1 MQKIDLLECKDTIFF
16 LISQLDCYLCTMGS
30 MLDSSIK
37 FVQGV
42 GEVRAKLL
50 EKELGIVTM
59 RDMLYHFPFRYIDR
73 SRTYKVREVTEDNT
87 SAYIQLRVRVIGK
100 SFAGEGRKQRFSVYC
115 ADETGRVELIWFRGI
130 KWIERI
136 IEPNREYIVFGRPSF
151 FRGEMSLIHPE
162 IEVVEKALSRKVES
176 GLQGIYSTTEKLSTT
191 LGAKGMYNIIC
202 SLWGVVR
209 GHIKEYM
216 PEYIVRKYGLMS
228 LEEALYNIH
237 FPQSPEKLRQ
247 AQYRLKFDELFGIQ
261 LNIQARRS
269 ERTGRRDGFIF
280 PKVGDK
286 FNIFYHTKLP
296 FELTEGQK
304 QAVRDIRQDTV
315 SGIQMNR
322 LLQGD
327 VGSGKTVVAL
337 LSMLLAGDNDFQS
350 CMMVPTEILAR
361 QHYAS
366 ITKMCEG
373 VPVRVAILTGT
384 TKTKERR
391 EILAALEAG
400 EIDILVGTHALIEDR
415 VKFSNLGL
423 VIIDEQHRFGVEQ
436 RARLWTKNA
445 QPPHILVMTATPIP
459 RTLAMTLYGDLD
471 VSVIKGLPPGRQ
483 PIKTYHY
490 YESGRLTLQNF
501 MRSQIARGRQVYVVY
516 PLIKE
521 SEKMDYLSLQEGF
534 DAIVRDFP
542 LPQYRVAVCHGKM
555 KPEDKQQSM
564 EEFKSG
570 QAHIL
575 VATSVI
581 EVGVDVPNAT
591 VIVIESAERF
601 GLAQLH
607 QLRGRVGR
615 GKEQSYCVLMSDEKL
630 SKESSK
636 RLEAMCQTTDGF
648 ELAELDL
655 KLRGAGDINGTM
667 QSGEAFD
674 LKIAN
679 PTYDNQIL
687 QLAQE
692 VAIAILGV
700 DAELAD
706 ARHLSL
712 RDLRDR
718 YAPTHKSDF
727 SEIS

>member
-1 MQKIDLLECKDTIFF
+1 
-16 LISQLDCYLCTMGS
+16 MGS
-30 MLDSSIK
+30 MLDNSIK
-37 FVQGV
+37 FIQGV

-73 SRTYKVREVTEDNT
+73 SRTYKVREVTEDNV
-87 SAYIQLRVRVIGK
+87 SAYIQLRLRVIGK
-100 SFAGEGRKQRFSVYC
+100 SFAGEGRKQRFSVYA
-115 ADETGRVELIWFRGI
+115 ADDTGRVELIWFRGI
-130 KWIERI
+130 KWIEKI

-162 IEVVEKALSRKVES
+162 IEVIEKALSRKIES
-176 GLQGIYSTTEKLSTT
+176 GLQGIYSSTEKLSTT
-191 LGAKGMYNIIC
+191 LGAKGLYNIVC

-209 GHIKEYM
+209 GHIKEYL
-216 PEYIVRKYGLMS
+216 PEYIIRKYGLMP

-237 FPQSPEKLRQ
+237 FPQSSEKLRL

-269 ERTGRRDGFIF
+269 DRTGRRDGFFF

-286 FNIFYHTKLP
+286 FNTFYHTKLP

-304 QAVRDIRQDTV
+304 AAVRDIRKDTV

-337 LSMLLAGDNDFQS
+337 LSMLLAADNGFQS

-361 QHYAS
+361 QHFAS
-366 ITKMCEG
+366 MSKMCDG
-373 VPVRVAILTGT
+373 VPVRIAILTGT
-384 TKTKERR
+384 TKTKERK
-391 EILAALEAG
+391 EVLAALEAG

-490 YESGRLTLQNF
+490 FESGRLTLQNF
-501 MRSQIARGRQVYVVY
+501 MRSQIAKGRQVYVVY
-516 PLIKE
+516 PLIAE

-555 KPEDKQQSM
+555 KPEAKQEAM
-564 EEFKSG
+564 EEFKNG

-615 GKEQSYCVLMSDEKL
+615 GSEQSYCVLMSDEKL

-667 QSGEAFD
+667 QSGDAFD

-687 QLAQE
+687 QVAQE
-692 VAIAILGV
+692 LAISLLSI
-700 DAELAD
+700 DASLSHPEHLA
-706 ARHLSL
+706 L
-712 RDLRDR
+712 RELRDR
-718 YAPTHKSDF
+718 YAPENKCDF

>member
-1 MQKIDLLECKDTIFF
+1 
-16 LISQLDCYLCTMGS
+16 MGS
-30 MLDSSIK
+30 MLDNSIK

-42 GEVRAKLL
+42 GEARAKLL

-73 SRTYKVREVTEDNT
+73 SRTYKVGEVTEDNA
-87 SAYIQLRVRVIGK
+87 SAYIQLRLRVVGK
-100 SFAGEGRKQRFSVYC
+100 SFAGEGRKQRFTVYA

-130 KWIERI
+130 KWIEKM

-162 IEVVEKALSRKVES
+162 IEIVEKALSRKKES
-176 GLQGIYSTTEKLSTT
+176 GLQGIYSTTEKLTSS
-191 LGAKGMYNIIC
+191 LGAKGLYNIIC

-209 GHIKEYM
+209 GHIEEYM
-216 PEYIVRKYGLMS
+216 PEYISRKYGLMP
-228 LEEALYNIH
+228 LAEALYNIH
-237 FPQSPEKLRQ
+237 FPQSAESLKR

-269 ERTGRRDGFIF
+269 ERTGRRDGFMF
-280 PKVGDK
+280 PKVGEK
-286 FNIFYHTKLP
+286 FNTFYHTKLP
-296 FELTEGQK
+296 FSLTDGQK
-304 QAVRDIRQDTV
+304 DAVRDIRKDTV

-337 LSMLLAGDNDFQS
+337 LSMLLAGDNGFQS

-366 ITKMCEG
+366 ISKMCEG

-384 TKTKERR
+384 TKAKERR
-391 EILAALEAG
+391 EVLEALEAG
-400 EIDILVGTHALIEDR
+400 EVDILVGTHALIEDR
-415 VKFSNLGL
+415 VRFSNLGL

-471 VSVIKGLPPGRQ
+471 VSVIKGLPPGRK

-490 YESGRLTLQNF
+490 FESGRLSLQNF
-501 MRSQIARGRQVYVVY
+501 MRDQIRRGRQIYVVY
-516 PLIKE
+516 PLILE

-542 LPQYRVAVCHGKM
+542 LPHYRVAVCHGKM
-555 KPEDKQQSM
+555 KAEDKQRAM

-615 GKEQSYCVLMSDEKL
+615 GSEQSYCVLMSDEKL

-679 PTYDNQIL
+679 PTLDADLL
-687 QLAQE
+687 QTARE
-692 VAIAILGV
+692 AAIWLLEQ
-700 DAELAD
+700 DPQLQKAENSSLRELR
-706 ARHLSL
+706 ARHAGKQ
-712 RDLRDR
+712 RF
-718 YAPTHKSDF
+718 DF
-727 SEIS
+727 SMIS

>member
-1 MQKIDLLECKDTIFF
+1 
-16 LISQLDCYLCTMGS
+16 MGS

-50 EKELGIVTM
+50 EKELGVVTM

-73 SRTYKVREVTEDNT
+73 SRTYKVREVTEDNAA
-87 SAYIQLRVRVIGK
+87 AYIQLRVRVIGK
-100 SFAGEGRKQRFSVYC
+100 AFAGEGRKQRFSVYA

-130 KWIERI
+130 KWIEKM

-151 FRGEMSLIHPE
+151 FRGEFSMVHPE
-162 IEVVEKALSRKVES
+162 NEIIEKALSQKRES
-176 GLQGIYSTTEKLSTT
+176 GLQGIYSTTEKLSST

-209 GHIKEYM
+209 GHIGEYL
-216 PEYIVRKYGLMS
+216 PEYIIRKCGLMS
-228 LEEALYNIH
+228 LSEALYNIH
-237 FPQSPEKLRQ
+237 FPQSAEKLRQ

-269 ERTGRRDGFIF
+269 ERTGRRDGFMF

-286 FNIFYHTKLP
+286 FNTFYHTKLP

-304 QAVRDIRQDTV
+304 QAVRDIRKDTI

-337 LSMLLAGDNDFQS
+337 LSMLLAADNGFQS
-350 CMMVPTEILAR
+350 CLMVPTEILAR
-361 QHYAS
+361 QHYATIS
-366 ITKMCEG
+366 KMCDG

-384 TKTKERR
+384 TKAKERR
-391 EILAALEAG
+391 EVLAALEAG

-471 VSVIKGLPPGRQ
+471 VSIIKGLPPGRQ

-555 KPEDKQQSM
+555 KPEDKEQSM
-564 EEFKSG
+564 AEFKSG

-615 GKEQSYCVLMSDEKL
+615 GSELSYCVLMSDEKL

-687 QLAQE
+687 QLAQQL
-692 VAIAILGV
+692 AIAILEI
-700 DAELAD
+700 DADLSHSE
-706 ARHLSL
+706 HLSL
-712 RDLRDR
+712 RELRDR
-718 YAPTHKSDF
+718 YALVQKTDF

>member
-1 MQKIDLLECKDTIFF
+1 
-16 LISQLDCYLCTMGS
+16 
-30 MLDSSIK
+30 MLDNSIK
-37 FVQGV
+37 FIQGV

-50 EKELGIVTM
+50 ERELGIVTM

-73 SRTYKVREVTEDNT
+73 SRTYKVREVTEDNA
-87 SAYIQLRVRVIGK
+87 SAYIQLRLRVIGK
-100 SFAGEGRKQRFSVYC
+100 SFAGEGRKQRFSVYA
-115 ADETGRVELIWFRGI
+115 ADDTGRVELIWFRGI
-130 KWIERI
+130 KWIEKI

-162 IEVVEKALSRKVES
+162 IEVIEKALSRKIES
-176 GLQGIYSTTEKLSTT
+176 GLQGIYSSTEKLSTT
-191 LGAKGMYNIIC
+191 LGAKGLYNIVC

-209 GHIKEYM
+209 GHIKEYL
-216 PEYIVRKYGLMS
+216 PEYIIRKYGLMP

-237 FPQSPEKLRQ
+237 FPQSSERLRL

-269 ERTGRRDGFIF
+269 DRTGRRDGFFF

-286 FNIFYHTKLP
+286 FNTFYHTKLP

-304 QAVRDIRQDTV
+304 AAVRDIRKDTV

-337 LSMLLAGDNDFQS
+337 LSMLLAADNGFQS

-361 QHYAS
+361 QHFAS
-366 ITKMCEG
+366 MSKMCDG
-373 VPVRVAILTGT
+373 VPVRIAILTGT
-384 TKTKERR
+384 TKTKERK
-391 EILAALEAG
+391 EVLAALEAG

-490 YESGRLTLQNF
+490 FESGRLTLQNF
-501 MRSQIARGRQVYVVY
+501 MRSQIAKGRQVYVVY
-516 PLIKE
+516 PLIAE

-555 KPEDKQQSM
+555 KPDAKQEAM
-564 EEFKSG
+564 EEFKNG

-615 GKEQSYCVLMSDEKL
+615 GSEQSYCVLMSDEKL

-667 QSGEAFD
+667 QSGDAFD

-687 QLAQE
+687 QVAQE
-692 VAIAILGV
+692 LAISLLSI
-700 DAELAD
+700 DASLSHPEHLA
-706 ARHLSL
+706 L
-712 RDLRDR
+712 RELRDR
-718 YAPTHKSDF
+718 YAPENKCDF

>member
-1 MQKIDLLECKDTIFF
+1 
-16 LISQLDCYLCTMGS
+16 MGS

-73 SRTYKVREVTEDNT
+73 SRTYKVREVAEDNA
-87 SAYIQLRVRVIGK
+87 SAYIQLRVKVLGK
-100 SFAGEGRKQRFSVYC
+100 AFAGEGRKQRFSVYA
-115 ADETGRVELIWFRGI
+115 ADDTGRVELIWFRGI
-130 KWIERI
+130 KWIEKI
-136 IEPNREYIVFGRPSF
+136 IEPNREYVVFGRPSF
-151 FRGEMSLIHPE
+151 FRGEFSMVHPE
-162 IEVVEKALSRKVES
+162 IEIVEKALSRKVES

-209 GHIKEYM
+209 GHIGEYL
-216 PEYIVRKYGLMS
+216 PEYITRKYGLMPLS
-228 LEEALYNIH
+228 EALYNIH

-280 PKVGDK
+280 AKVGDK
-286 FNIFYHTKLP
+286 FNTFYHTKLP

-304 QAVRDIRQDTV
+304 QAVRDIRKDTV

-337 LSMLLAGDNDFQS
+337 LSMLLAGDNGFQS

-361 QHYAS
+361 QHYATIS
-366 ITKMCEG
+366 KMCEG
-373 VPVRVAILTGT
+373 VPVRTAILTGT
-384 TKTKERR
+384 TKAKERR
-391 EILAALEAG
+391 EILTALEAG

-436 RARLWTKNA
+436 RARLWTKNE

-501 MRSQIARGRQVYVVY
+501 MRSQIARGRQIYVVY

-542 LPQYRVAVCHGKM
+542 LPKYRVAVCHGKM
-555 KPEDKQQSM
+555 KPEDKEQAM
-564 EEFKSG
+564 AEFKSG

-581 EVGVDVPNAT
+581 EVGVDVPNAS
-591 VIVIESAERF
+591 VIVVESAERF

-615 GKEQSYCVLMSDEKL
+615 GSEQSYCVLMSDEKL

-692 VAIAILGV
+692 LAIAILGV
-700 DAELAD
+700 DAELSHAE
-706 ARHLSL
+706 HLSL
-712 RDLRDR
+712 RELRDR
-718 YAPTHKSDF
+718 YAPVHKTDF

>member
-1 MQKIDLLECKDTIFF
+1 
-16 LISQLDCYLCTMGS
+16 MGS
-30 MLDSSIK
+30 MLDNSIK

-73 SRTYKVREVTEDNT
+73 SKTYKIKDVTEDNAA
-87 SAYIQLRVRVIGK
+87 AYIQLRAKVIGK
-100 SFAGEGRKQRFSVYC
+100 SFSGEGRKQRLSVYM
-115 ADETGRVELIWFRGI
+115 ADDTGRIELIWFRGI
-130 KWIERI
+130 KWIDKV
-136 IEPNREYIVFGRPSF
+136 IEHNREYIIFGRPSF
-151 FRGEMSLIHPE
+151 FRGEFSMVHPE
-162 IEVVEKALSRKVES
+162 IEVIDRALARKVES
-176 GLQGIYSTTEKLSTT
+176 GLQGIYSSTEKVSTT
-191 LGAKGMYNIIC
+191 LGGKGLYNIIC

-209 GHIKEYM
+209 GHIKEYL
-216 PEYIVRKYGLMS
+216 PEYVLRKYGLMS
-228 LEEALYNIH
+228 LSEALYNIH

-269 ERTGRRDGFIF
+269 ERTGRKDGFIF

-286 FNIFYHTKLP
+286 FNTFYHTKLP
-296 FELTEGQK
+296 FELTDGQK
-304 QAVRDIRQDTV
+304 QAVRDIRKDTV

-337 LSMLLAGDNDFQS
+337 LSMLLAGDNGFQS

-361 QHYAS
+361 QHFAS
-366 ITKMCEG
+366 MSKMCEG
-373 VPVRVAILTGT
+373 VPVRLAILTGT

-415 VKFSNLGL
+415 VQFSNLGL

-490 YESGRLTLQNF
+490 YESGRLILQNF

-516 PLIKE
+516 PLIAE

-534 DAIVRDFP
+534 EAIVQDFP
-542 LPQYRVAVCHGKM
+542 LPKYRVAVCHGKM
-555 KPEDKQQSM
+555 KADLKQQAM
-564 EEFKSG
+564 EEFKNG
-570 QAHIL
+570 QADIL

-615 GKEQSYCVLMSDEKL
+615 GSEQSYCVLMSDEKL

-667 QSGEAFD
+667 QSGEAFN

-687 QLAQE
+687 QVAQE
-692 VAIAILGV
+692 LAISILGV
-700 DAELAD
+700 DAELAHPD
-706 ARHLSL
+706 YIAL
-712 RDLRDR
+712 RELRSR
-718 YAPTHKSDF
+718 YAPECKSDF

>member
-1 MQKIDLLECKDTIFF
+1 
-16 LISQLDCYLCTMGS
+16 MGS
-30 MLDSSIK
+30 VLDNSIK

-42 GEVRAKLL
+42 GDVRAKLL
-50 EKELGIVTM
+50 EKELGVVTL

-73 SRTYKVREVTEDNT
+73 TRLYKIGEIDEHT
-87 SAYIQLRVRVIGK
+87 SAAYVQFRGRMVGK
-100 SFAGEGRKQRFSVYC
+100 AYTGEGRKRRFSVFI
-115 ADETGRVELIWFRGI
+115 ADDTGQAELIWFQGI
-130 KWIERI
+130 KWVEKRF
-136 IEPNREYIVFGRPSF
+136 EQGREYIIFGRPSL
-151 FRGEMSLIHPE
+151 FRNALSVVHPE
-162 IEVVEKALSRKVES
+162 VEEVEKALSRKVES
-176 GLQGIYSTTEKLSTT
+176 GLQGIYSTTEKLSTA
-191 LGAKGMYNIIC
+191 LGTKGIYNIIC
-202 SLWGVVR
+202 NLWGTVR
-209 GHIKEYM
+209 SHIEEYM
-216 PEYIVRKYGLMS
+216 PEYMRQRYGLLT

-269 ERTGRRDGFIF
+269 ERVGRKEGFVF
-280 PKVGDK
+280 PRVGDK
-286 FNIFYHTKLP
+286 FNGFYHTKLP
-296 FELTEGQK
+296 FTLTEGQK
-304 QAVRDIRQDTV
+304 QAVRDIRKDTV
-315 SGIQMNR
+315 SGVQMNR

-337 LSMLLAGDNDFQS
+337 LAMLLAADNGFQS

-366 ITKMCEG
+366 ISKMTDG
-373 VPVRVAILTGT
+373 LPVRIAILTGT
-384 TKTKERR
+384 TKAKERR
-391 EILAALEAG
+391 EVLEALVAG
-400 EIDILVGTHALIEDR
+400 EIDILVGTHALIEER
-415 VKFSNLGL
+415 VQFSSLGL

-436 RARLWTKNA
+436 RARLWTKNS

-490 YESGRLTLQNF
+490 YESGRLVLQKF
-501 MRSQIARGRQVYVVY
+501 MRDQIRRGRQIYVVY
-516 PLIKE
+516 PLIAE

-542 LPQYRVAVCHGKM
+542 LPDYRVAVCHGKM
-555 KPEDKQQSM
+555 KPADKEESM
-564 EEFKSG
+564 RQFKDG
-570 QAHIL
+570 EADIL

-591 VIVIESAERF
+591 VIIIESAERF

-615 GKEQSYCVLMSDEKL
+615 GTEQSYCVLMSDEKL

-667 QSGEAFD
+667 QSGVAFD

-679 PTYDNQIL
+679 PTYDNQIVQL
-687 QLAQE
+687 TQQIAIALLAVDPQLA
-692 VAIAILGV
+692 
-700 DAELAD
+700 DP
-706 ARHLSL
+706 RHAPL
-712 RDLRDR
+712 RTLRDR
-718 YAPTHKSDF
+718 FAQHYGQDF
-727 SEIS
+727 SMIS

>member
-1 MQKIDLLECKDTIFF
+1 
-16 LISQLDCYLCTMGS
+16 MGS
-30 MLDSSIK
+30 MLDNSIK

-73 SRTYKVREVTEDNT
+73 SKTYKIREVTEDNAA
-87 SAYIQLRVRVIGK
+87 AYIQLRAKVIGK
-100 SFAGEGRKQRFSVYC
+100 SFSGEGRKQRLSVYM
-115 ADETGRVELIWFRGI
+115 ADDTGRVELIWFRGI
-130 KWIERI
+130 KWIDKV
-136 IEPNREYIVFGRPSF
+136 IEHNREYIIFGRPSF
-151 FRGEMSLIHPE
+151 FRGEFSMVHPE
-162 IEVVEKALSRKVES
+162 IEVIDRALARKVES
-176 GLQGIYSTTEKLSTT
+176 GLQGIYSSTEKVSTT
-191 LGAKGMYNIIC
+191 LGGKGLYNIIC

-209 GHIKEYM
+209 GHIKEHL
-216 PEYIVRKYGLMS
+216 PEYVLRKYGLMS
-228 LEEALYNIH
+228 LSEALYNIH

-269 ERTGRRDGFIF
+269 ERTGRKDGFIF

-286 FNIFYHTKLP
+286 FNTFYHTKLP
-296 FELTEGQK
+296 FELTDGQK
-304 QAVRDIRQDTV
+304 QAVRDIRKDTV

-337 LSMLLAGDNDFQS
+337 LSMLLAGDNGFQS

-361 QHYAS
+361 QHFAS
-366 ITKMCEG
+366 MSKMCEG
-373 VPVRVAILTGT
+373 VPVRLAILTGT

-415 VKFSNLGL
+415 VQFSNLGL

-490 YESGRLTLQNF
+490 YESGRLILQNF

-516 PLIKE
+516 PLIAE

-534 DAIVRDFP
+534 EAIVQDFP
-542 LPQYRVAVCHGKM
+542 LPKYRVAVCHGKM
-555 KPEDKQQSM
+555 KADLKQQAM
-564 EEFKSG
+564 EEFKNG
-570 QAHIL
+570 QADIL

-615 GKEQSYCVLMSDEKL
+615 GSEQSYCVLMSDEKL

-667 QSGEAFD
+667 QSGEAFN

-687 QLAQE
+687 QVAQE
-692 VAIAILGV
+692 LAISILGV
-700 DAELAD
+700 DAELAHPD
-706 ARHLSL
+706 HIAL
-712 RDLRDR
+712 RELRSR
-718 YAPTHKSDF
+718 YAPECKSDF

>member
-1 MQKIDLLECKDTIFF
+1 
-16 LISQLDCYLCTMGS
+16 
-30 MLDSSIK
+30 MLDNSIK

-73 SRTYKVREVTEDNT
+73 SKTYKIKDVTEDNAA
-87 SAYIQLRVRVIGK
+87 AYIQLRAKVIGK
-100 SFAGEGRKQRFSVYC
+100 SFSGEGRKQRLSVYM
-115 ADETGRVELIWFRGI
+115 ADDTGRIELIWFRGI
-130 KWIERI
+130 KWIDKV
-136 IEPNREYIVFGRPSF
+136 IEHNREYIIFGRPSF
-151 FRGEMSLIHPE
+151 FRGEFSMVHPE
-162 IEVVEKALSRKVES
+162 IEVIDRALARKVES
-176 GLQGIYSTTEKLSTT
+176 GLQGIYSSTEKVSTT
-191 LGAKGMYNIIC
+191 LGGKGLYNIIC

-209 GHIKEYM
+209 GHIKEHL
-216 PEYIVRKYGLMS
+216 PEYVLRKYGLMS
-228 LEEALYNIH
+228 LSEALYNIH

-269 ERTGRRDGFIF
+269 ERTGRKDGFIF

-286 FNIFYHTKLP
+286 FNTFYHTKLP
-296 FELTEGQK
+296 FELTDGQK
-304 QAVRDIRQDTV
+304 QAVRDIRKDTV

-337 LSMLLAGDNDFQS
+337 LSMLLAGDNGFQS

-361 QHYAS
+361 QHFAS
-366 ITKMCEG
+366 MSKMCEG
-373 VPVRVAILTGT
+373 VPVRLAILTGT

-415 VKFSNLGL
+415 VQFSNLGL

-490 YESGRLTLQNF
+490 YESGRLILQNF

-516 PLIKE
+516 PLIAE

-534 DAIVRDFP
+534 EAIVQDFP
-542 LPQYRVAVCHGKM
+542 LPKYRVAVCHGKM
-555 KPEDKQQSM
+555 KADLKQQAM
-564 EEFKSG
+564 EEFKNG
-570 QAHIL
+570 QADIL

-615 GKEQSYCVLMSDEKL
+615 GSEQSYCVLMSDEKL

-667 QSGEAFD
+667 QSGEAFN

-687 QLAQE
+687 QVAQE
-692 VAIAILGV
+692 LAISILGV
-700 DAELAD
+700 DAELAHPD
-706 ARHLSL
+706 HIAL
-712 RDLRDR
+712 RELRSR
-718 YAPTHKSDF
+718 YAPECKSDF

>member
-1 MQKIDLLECKDTIFF
+1 
-16 LISQLDCYLCTMGS
+16 
-30 MLDSSIK
+30 MLDNSIK

-73 SRTYKVREVTEDNT
+73 SRTYKVREVTEDNAA
-87 SAYIQLRVRVIGK
+87 AYIQLRLRVIGK
-100 SFAGEGRKQRFSVYC
+100 SFAGEGRKQRFSVYA
-115 ADETGRVELIWFRGI
+115 ADDTGRVELIWFRGI
-130 KWIERI
+130 KWIEKI
-136 IEPNREYIVFGRPSF
+136 IEPNRDYIVFGRPSF

-162 IEVVEKALSRKVES
+162 IEVIEKALSRKIES
-176 GLQGIYSTTEKLSTT
+176 GLQGIYSSTEKLSTT
-191 LGAKGMYNIIC
+191 LGAKGLYNIVC

-209 GHIKEYM
+209 GHIKEYL
-216 PEYIVRKYGLMS
+216 PEYIIRKNGLMP

-237 FPQSPEKLRQ
+237 FPQSSEKLRQ

-269 ERTGRRDGFIF
+269 DRTGRRDGFFF

-286 FNIFYHTKLP
+286 FNTFYHTKLP

-304 QAVRDIRQDTV
+304 AAVRDIRKDTV

-337 LSMLLAGDNDFQS
+337 LSMLLAADNGFQS

-361 QHYAS
+361 QHFAS
-366 ITKMCEG
+366 MSKMCDG
-373 VPVRVAILTGT
+373 VPVRIAILTGT
-384 TKTKERR
+384 TKTKERK

-400 EIDILVGTHALIEDR
+400 EVDILVGTHALIEDR

-490 YESGRLTLQNF
+490 FESGRLTLQNF
-501 MRSQIARGRQVYVVY
+501 MRSQIAKGRQIYVVY
-516 PLIKE
+516 PLIAE

-555 KPEDKQQSM
+555 KPDAKQAAM

-615 GKEQSYCVLMSDEKL
+615 GSEQSYCVLMSDEKL

-667 QSGEAFD
+667 QSGDAFD

-687 QLAQE
+687 QVAQE
-692 VAIAILGV
+692 LAISLLSI
-700 DAELAD
+700 DASLSHPEHLA
-706 ARHLSL
+706 L
-712 RDLRDR
+712 RELRDR
-718 YAPTHKSDF
+718 YAPENKCDF

>member
-1 MQKIDLLECKDTIFF
+1 
-16 LISQLDCYLCTMGS
+16 MGS
-30 MLDSSIK
+30 MLDNSIK

-73 SRTYKVREVTEDNT
+73 SRTYKVREVTEDNAA
-87 SAYIQLRVRVIGK
+87 AYIQLRLRVIGK
-100 SFAGEGRKQRFSVYC
+100 SFAGEGRKQRFSVYA
-115 ADETGRVELIWFRGI
+115 ADDTGRVELIWFRGI
-130 KWIERI
+130 KWIEKI
-136 IEPNREYIVFGRPSF
+136 IEPNRDYIVFGRPSF

-162 IEVVEKALSRKVES
+162 IEVIEKALSRKTES
-176 GLQGIYSTTEKLSTT
+176 GLQGIYSSTEKLSTT
-191 LGAKGMYNIIC
+191 LGTKGLYNIVC

-209 GHIKEYM
+209 GHIKEYL
-216 PEYIVRKYGLMS
+216 PEYIIRKNGLMP

-237 FPQSPEKLRQ
+237 FPQSSEKLRQ

-269 ERTGRRDGFIF
+269 DRTGRRDGFFF

-286 FNIFYHTKLP
+286 FNTFYHTKLP

-304 QAVRDIRQDTV
+304 AAVRDIRKDTV

-337 LSMLLAGDNDFQS
+337 LSMLLAADNGFQS

-361 QHYAS
+361 QHFAS
-366 ITKMCEG
+366 ISKMCDG
-373 VPVRVAILTGT
+373 VPVRIAILTGT
-384 TKTKERR
+384 TKTKERK

-490 YESGRLTLQNF
+490 FESGRLTLQNF
-501 MRSQIARGRQVYVVY
+501 MRSQIAKGRQIYVVY
-516 PLIKE
+516 PLIAE

-555 KPEDKQQSM
+555 KPDAKQAAM

-615 GKEQSYCVLMSDEKL
+615 GSEQSYCVLMSDEKL

-667 QSGEAFD
+667 QSGDAFD

-687 QLAQE
+687 QVAQE
-692 VAIAILGV
+692 LAISLLSI
-700 DAELAD
+700 DAS
-706 ARHLSL
+706 LSHPEHIAL
-712 RDLRDR
+712 RELRDR
-718 YAPTHKSDF
+718 YAPENKCDF

>member
-1 MQKIDLLECKDTIFF
+1 
-16 LISQLDCYLCTMGS
+16 MGS

-50 EKELGIVTM
+50 EKELGVVTM

-73 SRTYKVREVTEDNT
+73 SRTYKVREVTEDNAA
-87 SAYIQLRVRVIGK
+87 AYIQLRVRVIGK
-100 SFAGEGRKQRFSVYC
+100 AFAGEGRKQRFSVYA

-130 KWIERI
+130 KWIEKM

-151 FRGEMSLIHPE
+151 FRGEFSMVHPE
-162 IEVVEKALSRKVES
+162 IEVIEKALSQKRES
-176 GLQGIYSTTEKLSTT
+176 GLQGIYSTTEKLSST

-209 GHIKEYM
+209 GHIGEYL
-216 PEYIVRKYGLMS
+216 PEYIIRKCGLMS
-228 LEEALYNIH
+228 LSEALYNIH
-237 FPQSPEKLRQ
+237 FPQSAEKLRQ

-269 ERTGRRDGFIF
+269 ERTGRRDGFMF

-286 FNIFYHTKLP
+286 FNTFYHTKLP

-304 QAVRDIRQDTV
+304 QAVRDIRKDTI

-337 LSMLLAGDNDFQS
+337 LSMLLAADNGFQS
-350 CMMVPTEILAR
+350 CLMVPTEILAR
-361 QHYAS
+361 QHYATIS
-366 ITKMCEG
+366 KMCDG

-384 TKTKERR
+384 TKAKERR
-391 EILAALEAG
+391 EVLAALEAG
-400 EIDILVGTHALIEDR
+400 EIDVLVGTHALIEDR

-471 VSVIKGLPPGRQ
+471 VSIIKGLPPGRQ

-555 KPEDKQQSM
+555 KPEDKEQSM
-564 EEFKSG
+564 AEFKSG

-615 GKEQSYCVLMSDEKL
+615 GSEQSYCVLMSDEKL

-687 QLAQE
+687 QLAQQL
-692 VAIAILGV
+692 AIAILEI
-700 DAELAD
+700 DADMSHSE
-706 ARHLSL
+706 HLSL
-712 RDLRDR
+712 RELRDR
-718 YAPTHKSDF
+718 YAPVQKTDF

>member
-1 MQKIDLLECKDTIFF
+1 
-16 LISQLDCYLCTMGS
+16 
-30 MLDSSIK
+30 MLDNSIK

-73 SRTYKVREVTEDNT
+73 SRTYKVREVTEDNAA
-87 SAYIQLRVRVIGK
+87 AYIQLRLRVIGK
-100 SFAGEGRKQRFSVYC
+100 SFAGEGRKQRFSVYA
-115 ADETGRVELIWFRGI
+115 ADDTGRVELIWFRGI
-130 KWIERI
+130 KWIEKI
-136 IEPNREYIVFGRPSF
+136 IEPNRDYIVFGRPSF

-162 IEVVEKALSRKVES
+162 IEVIEKALSRKTES
-176 GLQGIYSTTEKLSTT
+176 GLQGIYSSTEKLSTT
-191 LGAKGMYNIIC
+191 LGTKGLYNIVC

-209 GHIKEYM
+209 GHIKEYL
-216 PEYIVRKYGLMS
+216 PEYIIRKNGLMP

-237 FPQSPEKLRQ
+237 FPQSSEKLRQ

-269 ERTGRRDGFIF
+269 DRTGRRDGFFF

-286 FNIFYHTKLP
+286 FNTFYHTKLP

-304 QAVRDIRQDTV
+304 AAVRDIRKDTV

-337 LSMLLAGDNDFQS
+337 LSMLLAADNGFQS

-361 QHYAS
+361 QHFAS
-366 ITKMCEG
+366 ISKMCDG
-373 VPVRVAILTGT
+373 VPVRIAILTGT
-384 TKTKERR
+384 TKTKERK

-400 EIDILVGTHALIEDR
+400 EVDILVGTHALIEDR

-490 YESGRLTLQNF
+490 FESGRLTLQNF
-501 MRSQIARGRQVYVVY
+501 MRSQIAKGRQIYVVY
-516 PLIKE
+516 PLIAE

-555 KPEDKQQSM
+555 KPDAKQAAM

-615 GKEQSYCVLMSDEKL
+615 GSEQSYCVLMSDEKL

-667 QSGEAFD
+667 QSGDAFD

-687 QLAQE
+687 QVAQE
-692 VAIAILGV
+692 LAISLLSI
-700 DAELAD
+700 DAS
-706 ARHLSL
+706 LSHPEHIAL
-712 RDLRDR
+712 RELRDR
-718 YAPTHKSDF
+718 YAPENKCDF

>member
-1 MQKIDLLECKDTIFF
+1 
-16 LISQLDCYLCTMGS
+16 MGS

-50 EKELGIVTM
+50 EKELGVVTM
-59 RDMLYHFPFRYIDR
+59 RDMLYRFPFRYIDR
-73 SRTYKVREVTEDNT
+73 SRTYKVREVTEDNAA
-87 SAYIQLRVRVIGK
+87 AYIQLRVRVIGK
-100 SFAGEGRKQRFSVYC
+100 AFAGEGRKQRFSVYA

-130 KWIERI
+130 KWIEKM

-151 FRGEMSLIHPE
+151 FRGEFSMVHPE
-162 IEVVEKALSRKVES
+162 IEVIEKALSQKRES
-176 GLQGIYSTTEKLSTT
+176 GLQGIYSTTEKLSST

-209 GHIKEYM
+209 GHIGEYL
-216 PEYIVRKYGLMS
+216 PEYIIRKCGLMS
-228 LEEALYNIH
+228 LSEALYNIH
-237 FPQSPEKLRQ
+237 FPQSAEKLRQ

-269 ERTGRRDGFIF
+269 ERTGRRDGFMF

-286 FNIFYHTKLP
+286 FNTFYHTKLP

-304 QAVRDIRQDTV
+304 QAVRDIRKDTI

-337 LSMLLAGDNDFQS
+337 LSMLLAADNGFQS
-350 CMMVPTEILAR
+350 CLMVPTEILAR
-361 QHYAS
+361 QHYATIS
-366 ITKMCEG
+366 KMCDG

-384 TKTKERR
+384 TKAKERR
-391 EILAALEAG
+391 EVLAALEAG
-400 EIDILVGTHALIEDR
+400 EVDILVGTHALIEDR

-471 VSVIKGLPPGRQ
+471 VSIIKGLPPGRQ

-555 KPEDKQQSM
+555 KPEDKEQSM
-564 EEFKSG
+564 AEFKSG

-615 GKEQSYCVLMSDEKL
+615 GSEQSYCVLMSDEKL

-687 QLAQE
+687 QLAQQL
-692 VAIAILGV
+692 AIAILEI
-700 DAELAD
+700 DADLSHSE
-706 ARHLSL
+706 HLSL
-712 RDLRDR
+712 RELRDR
-718 YAPTHKSDF
+718 YAPVQKTDF

>member
-1 MQKIDLLECKDTIFF
+1 
-16 LISQLDCYLCTMGS
+16 MGS

-73 SRTYKVREVTEDNT
+73 SRTYKVREVTEDNA
-87 SAYIQLRVRVIGK
+87 SAYIQLRVKVVGK
-100 SFAGEGRKQRFSVYC
+100 AFAGEGRKQRFSVYA
-115 ADETGRVELIWFRGI
+115 ADDTGRVELIWFRGI
-130 KWIERI
+130 KWIEKI
-136 IEPNREYIVFGRPSF
+136 IEPNREYVVFGRPSF
-151 FRGEMSLIHPE
+151 FRGEFSMVHPE
-162 IEVVEKALSRKVES
+162 IEIVEKALSRKVES

-209 GHIKEYM
+209 GHIGEYL
-216 PEYIVRKYGLMS
+216 PEYITRKYGLMPLS
-228 LEEALYNIH
+228 EALYNIH

-280 PKVGDK
+280 AKVGDK
-286 FNIFYHTKLP
+286 FNTFYHTKLP

-304 QAVRDIRQDTV
+304 QAVRDIRKDTV

-337 LSMLLAGDNDFQS
+337 LSMLLAGDNGFQS

-361 QHYAS
+361 QHYATIS
-366 ITKMCEG
+366 KMCEG
-373 VPVRVAILTGT
+373 VPVRTAILTGT
-384 TKTKERR
+384 TKAKERR
-391 EILAALEAG
+391 EILTALEAG

-436 RARLWTKNA
+436 RARLWTKNE

-501 MRSQIARGRQVYVVY
+501 MRSQIARGRQIYVVY

-542 LPQYRVAVCHGKM
+542 LPKYRVAVCHGKM
-555 KPEDKQQSM
+555 KPEDKEQAM
-564 EEFKSG
+564 AEFKSG

-581 EVGVDVPNAT
+581 EVGVDVPNAS
-591 VIVIESAERF
+591 VIVVESAERF

-615 GKEQSYCVLMSDEKL
+615 GSEQSYCVLMSDEKL

-692 VAIAILGV
+692 LAIAILGV
-700 DAELAD
+700 DAELSHAE
-706 ARHLSL
+706 HLSL
-712 RDLRDR
+712 RELRDR
-718 YAPTHKSDF
+718 YAPVHKTDF

>member
-1 MQKIDLLECKDTIFF
+1 
-16 LISQLDCYLCTMGS
+16 
-30 MLDSSIK
+30 MLDNSIK

-73 SRTYKVREVTEDNT
+73 SRTYKVREVTEDNAA
-87 SAYIQLRVRVIGK
+87 AYIQLRLRVIGK
-100 SFAGEGRKQRFSVYC
+100 SFAGEGRKQRFSVYA
-115 ADETGRVELIWFRGI
+115 ADDTGRVELIWFRGI
-130 KWIERI
+130 KWIEKI
-136 IEPNREYIVFGRPSF
+136 IEPNRDYIVFGRPSF

-162 IEVVEKALSRKVES
+162 IEVIEKALSRKTES
-176 GLQGIYSTTEKLSTT
+176 GLQGIYSSTEKLSTT
-191 LGAKGMYNIIC
+191 LGTKGLYNIVC

-209 GHIKEYM
+209 GHIKEYL
-216 PEYIVRKYGLMS
+216 PEYIIRKNGLMP

-237 FPQSPEKLRQ
+237 FPQSSEKLRQ

-269 ERTGRRDGFIF
+269 DRTGRRNGFFF

-286 FNIFYHTKLP
+286 FNTFYHTKLP

-304 QAVRDIRQDTV
+304 AAVRDIRKDTV

-337 LSMLLAGDNDFQS
+337 LSMLLAADNGFQS

-361 QHYAS
+361 QHFAS
-366 ITKMCEG
+366 ISKMCDG
-373 VPVRVAILTGT
+373 VPVRIAILTGT
-384 TKTKERR
+384 TKTKERK

-490 YESGRLTLQNF
+490 FESGRLTLQNF
-501 MRSQIARGRQVYVVY
+501 MRSQIAKGRQIYVVY
-516 PLIKE
+516 PLIAE

-555 KPEDKQQSM
+555 KPDAKQAAM

-615 GKEQSYCVLMSDEKL
+615 GSEQSYCVLMSDEKL

-667 QSGEAFD
+667 QSGDAFD

-687 QLAQE
+687 QVAQE
-692 VAIAILGV
+692 LAISLLSI
-700 DAELAD
+700 DAS
-706 ARHLSL
+706 LSHPEHIAL
-712 RDLRDR
+712 RELRDR
-718 YAPTHKSDF
+718 YAPENKCDF